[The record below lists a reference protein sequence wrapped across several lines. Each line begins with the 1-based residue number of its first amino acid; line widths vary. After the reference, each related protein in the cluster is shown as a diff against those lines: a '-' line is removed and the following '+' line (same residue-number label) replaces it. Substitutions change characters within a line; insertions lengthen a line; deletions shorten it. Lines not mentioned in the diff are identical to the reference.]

1 MDNLYE
7 CILKKFVYYIINKL
21 NEKIVE
27 IGILFYWIVFK
38 DIFILV

>member
-27 IGILFYWIVFK
+27 IGILFY
-38 DIFILV
+38 